1 VSADASERWLE
12 LAAQFPVAPKRSV
25 AGLRSS
31 PSDEQ
36 VSEGQ
41 LRRAYWGDR
50 AAIVLVIAVDDTLA
64 SADVWPATL
73 EPGVENEAAIVVE
86 ESASPLH
93 AGVSLWPTRP
103 ATVPFA
109 TLDQTLAVFT
119 KTVFRAISS
128 GARTRDI
135 QGIRLG
141 ESEPELGSGAEAAID
156 ELFDT
161 LDVLEAAPQY
171 QASAATRKAQKL
183 PVPLS
188 DLIVWLDIPQ
198 PEGMSILLGKQPLSA
213 EQAQTVA
220 HRANLPIDEVWASV
234 SPLPLELDREL
245 QEPRWRR
252 AIRNRA
258 IGGDE
263 MAARS
268 QLGSDAFQ
276 LAARQGAGDGREKW
290 RQRIEAALTVK
301 GS

>member
-1 VSADASERWLE
+1 MSADASERWLE
-12 LAAQFPVAPKRSV
+12 LAAQFPVTPKRSV
-25 AGLRSS
+25 AALRSS
-31 PSDEQ
+31 HSDEQ

-50 AAIVLVIAVDDTLA
+50 TAIVLVVAVDDTDA
-64 SADVWPATL
+64 TADVWPATL

-93 AGVSLWPTRP
+93 AGVSLWPTKP
-103 ATVPFA
+103 ATIPFA
-109 TLDQTLAVFT
+109 ALDQTVAVFP

-128 GARTRDI
+128 GVRTRDI
-135 QGIRLG
+135 EGIRLG
-141 ESEPELGSGAEAAID
+141 ESEPEFGSGVEAAID

-161 LDVLEAAPQY
+161 MDVLEAVPQY
-171 QASAATRKAQKL
+171 RPSPATGTAQKL
-183 PVPLS
+183 PVALS

-198 PEGMSILLGKQPLSA
+198 AHGMSILLGKQPLSA
-213 EQAQTVA
+213 EQAQTIA
-220 HRANLPIDEVWASV
+220 RRATLSVDEVWGSV
-234 SPLPLELDREL
+234 SPLPSDLDREL

-258 IGGDE
+258 VGGDE
-263 MAARS
+263 VAARS
-268 QLGSDAFQ
+268 QLGYDAFQ